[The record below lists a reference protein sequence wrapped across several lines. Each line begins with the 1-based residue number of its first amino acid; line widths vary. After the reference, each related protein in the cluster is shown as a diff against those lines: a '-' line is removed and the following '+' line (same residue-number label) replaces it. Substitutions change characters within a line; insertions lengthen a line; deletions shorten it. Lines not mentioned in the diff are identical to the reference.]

1 MHFGATLRLLRL
13 DSGLSL
19 RDLAR
24 RLGVSSTYLSR
35 VENGLDSTP
44 TPERLEAMA
53 RELGMPATVLMDLAH
68 RVSPLVVDYVER
80 VPEAGSL
87 FLEIAHRRLEPGQIA
102 ELRALLDER
111 FPPGR
116 AAARPPRSRISD
128 LLTADRIVLQLRCS
142 GMEDVLDVAV
152 ARFASTSLMCDPST
166 IANALR
172 KREAEVSSAI
182 GGGVAVPCAYVPG
195 APPAAALVTLARP
208 MRYDTPDRTPLRLV
222 IVLLGSTQAGDRLL
236 NLADIARLSARGLVD
251 QLTQIDSPGEALSRL
266 ARLEGRSG
274 GEDRIRGRV

>member
-1 MHFGATLRLLRL
+1 
-13 DSGLSL
+13 
-19 RDLAR
+19 
-24 RLGVSSTYLSR
+24 
-35 VENGLDSTP
+35 
-44 TPERLEAMA
+44 MA
-53 RELGMPATVLMDLAH
+53 RELGMPATLLMDLAH
-68 RVSPLVVDYVER
+68 RVSPFVVDYVER

-87 FLEIAHRRLEPGQIA
+87 FLEIAHRRLDPGQIA

-116 AAARPPRSRISD
+116 AAARPPHPRISD

-152 ARFASTSLMCDPST
+152 GRLASTSCDPST

-195 APPAAALVTLARP
+195 ASPAAALVTLARP
-208 MRYDTPDRTPLRLV
+208 MRYDTPDQTPLRLV

-236 NLADIARLSARGLVD
+236 NLADVARMSARGLVD
-251 QLTQIDSPGEALSRL
+251 QLTRIDSPGEALSRL
-266 ARLEGRSG
+266 ARLEGRAN
-274 GEDRIRGRV
+274 R

>member
-35 VENGLDSTP
+35 VENGLDSIP
-44 TPERLEAMA
+44 TPERLEAVA

-87 FLEIAHRRLEPGQIA
+87 FLEIAHRGLDAGQIGA
-102 ELRALLDER
+102 LRALVDER

-116 AAARPPRSRISD
+116 AQARAPHTALSD
-128 LLTADRIVLQLRCS
+128 LLTTDRIVLQLRCS
-142 GMEDVLDVAV
+142 GMDDILDVAV
-152 ARFASTSLMCDPST
+152 GRFASTPLTCDPSV
-166 IANALR
+166 IAQALR
-172 KREAEVSSAI
+172 TREADVPSAI

-195 APPAAALVTLARP
+195 APAAAALVTLARP
-208 MRYDTPDRTPLRLV
+208 MRYDTPDGKPLRLV

-236 NLADIARLSARGLVD
+236 HLADIARMSARGLVE
-251 QLTQIDSPGEALSRL
+251 QLTRMSSPGEVL
-266 ARLEGRSG
+266 ARLALFEGLR
-274 GEDRIRGRV
+274 